1 MLLGWY
7 IYHPWS
13 KYSKNEY
20 VRGKTCS
27 MYDGENIW
35 KQKNYQFF
43 WKITENKNRQGR
55 HAWFTWF

>member
-55 HAWFTWF
+55 HA